1 MLAEIVTFV
10 FWIVSLQTVNF
21 NAFSDS
27 VCVSQLIESRVLVAT
42 SIKSIFLSHS
52 ARKGEKFFEKICIC
66 HFCSKPCVLTAKYL
80 PCFENRQNV
89 FSFNF
94 AIKTLASIVHCS
106 TKNLLMYKLG
116 ISTAHNFVFQSRR
129 NGDWTHNLTEH
140 LIVGLILTNQLRY
153 KLNKQMN
160 IFS

>member
-1 MLAEIVTFV
+1 MLLFIGWNDSYIPTFTFWTFSWEGLLLTILPSYFVTFYRR
-10 FWIVSLQTVNF
+10 S
-21 NAFSDS
+21 
-27 VCVSQLIESRVLVAT
+27 C
-42 SIKSIFLSHS
+42 
-52 ARKGEKFFEKICIC
+52 FFHYYFCIC

-140 LIVGLILTNQLRY
+140 LIVGFILTNQLRY